1 MAGSLQVLGT
11 CGSGDA
17 GQTVRIPMHQ
27 LLLNVNRLRP
37 APFSDIFISIHNIEL
52 HMNVIALVGLTI
64 VMVSQTADHATLS
77 L

>member
-27 LLLNVNRLRP
+27 VTPRGPIVENELLSFYPTAVAINV
-37 APFSDIFISIHNIEL
+37 D
-52 HMNVIALVGLTI
+52 
-64 VMVSQTADHATLS
+64 
-77 L
+77 